1 MAALKPE
8 NAAHAAE
15 DWQTTTGLSR
25 EEFEK
30 FTRFCNMS
38 EDCIDNRNRARILGF
53 KEDNVRISIGAVVR
67 IRPPGGIGRNSYVGL
82 YCYVNGIVKIG
93 ENVLIGPHCSLAGG
107 NHKFDVKTQ
116 SFTVARSKD
125 DLGIVIGDGSW
136 LATGVTVTAGA
147 NIGKCNLI
155 CANTVVTKPT
165 RDYAIVAG
173 TPARQ
178 VGSIDPQTGEYR
190 WFKE

>member
-1 MAALKPE
+1 MS
-8 NAAHAAE
+8 
-15 DWQTTTGLSR
+15 DWETTTGLSR

-30 FTRFCNMS
+30 FTRYCNLS
-38 EDCIDNRNRARILGF
+38 ENCIDNRNRARVLGF
-53 KEDNVRISIGAVVR
+53 PNENVRIAIGAIVR
-67 IRPPGGIGRNSYVGL
+67 IRPPGGIGRNSFVGL

-93 ENVLIGPHCSLAGG
+93 ENVLIGPHCSIAAG

-125 DLGIVIGDGSW
+125 DLGIAIGDGCW
-136 LATGVTVTAGA
+136 LATGCTVTAGA

-155 CANTVVTKPT
+155 CANSVVTKPT
-165 RDYAIVAG
+165 PDYAIMAG

-178 VGSIDPQTGEYR
+178 IGSIDPKTGEYR